1 MVYDINHVNRIVKIN
16 ETESSK
22 EDYSDFDGE
31 DKPKSNCAIFGI
43 FSHPQAAVVTYYGLH
58 SQQHRGQEA
67 SGICTSERLSD
78 KKYSFNIHK
87 GHGIA
92 LNVFAGKNILNNVL
106 KGTAAIGHN
115 RYSTTGA
122 SDSRSN
128 IQPFKVNFK
137 EGHLALSHN
146 GNFTNTKELR
156 EKLQNEGTL
165 FQTSTDSEIFLH
177 LIARSRETEMIDKIL
192 DASRQVRGA
201 YSIVLLTDDK
211 LFAIRDPYAVRPLSM
226 GKLGDSFVFASETC
240 AFDINNAEYIRDLK
254 AGEIVQIDDE
264 VIKSGK
270 EKSYFIDKRPETKHC
285 IFEYI
290 YFSRP
295 DSTIFGNTVDKI
307 RRKLGKNLSIEKP
320 APKAN
325 IKDKKVVVIS
335 VPDSSNTAALGY
347 VTETIKTNPYVKLE
361 LGLIR
366 SHYIGRTFIQP
377 GQDNREIR
385 VKAKFNTVKSV
396 LKNRI
401 VVIVDDSI
409 VRGTTAKLLVKLVK
423 EAGPKEIHLRIT
435 SPPIIS
441 PCHYGMDFP
450 SRNELVANQC
460 NDDMEKIRQFL
471 DVDSVEYLSI
481 EKMHHSVPQGTNI
494 FGEKIGYCDAC
505 FSGNY
510 PIPIEEIEK
519 TEFEG

>member
-1 MVYDINHVNRIVKIN
+1 MNGSNNKNIVTKPQVFDSN
-16 ETESSK
+16 
-22 EDYSDFDGE
+22 DFDGD

-43 FSHPQAAVVTYYGLH
+43 YNHPQAAVMTYYGLH

-67 SGICTSERLSD
+67 SGICTSEFLQNEN
-78 KKYSFNIHK
+78 KYRFNIYK

-92 LNVFAGKNILNNVL
+92 LNVFSNKNVFTGVL
-106 KGTAAIGHN
+106 KGTSAIGHN

-137 EGHLALSHN
+137 DGHLALSHN

-156 EKLQNEGTL
+156 DKLQNEGTI

-177 LIARSRETEMIDKIL
+177 LIARSKEKELIDKIME
-192 DASRQVRGA
+192 ACHQVRGA
-201 YSIVLLTDDK
+201 YSIILLTDDK
-211 LFAIRDPYAVRPLSM
+211 LFAIKDPYAVRPLSM
-226 GKLGDSFVFASETC
+226 GKLGNSFVFASETC
-240 AFDINNAEYIRDLK
+240 AFDIINAEYIRDVR
-254 AGEIVQIDDE
+254 AGEIIQIDKE
-264 VIKSGK
+264 SAETGK
-270 EKSYFIDKRPETKHC
+270 EKSFFIDKKGETKHC
-285 IFEYI
+285 IFEYV

-295 DSTIFGNTVDKI
+295 DSTIFENTVDKI
-307 RRKLGKNLSIEKP
+307 RRQLGKNLAIERP
-320 APKAN
+320 APVAN
-325 IKDKKVVVIS
+325 VEDKKVVVIS
-335 VPDSSNTAALGY
+335 VPDSSNTATLGY
-347 VTETIKTNPYVKLE
+347 LTETIKTNPYVKLE

-377 GQDNREIR
+377 GQDNREIK

-396 LKNRI
+396 LKDRI

-409 VRGTTAKLLVKLVK
+409 VRGTTAMLLVKLVK

-441 PCHYGMDFP
+441 PCYYGMDFP
-450 SRNELVANQC
+450 NKKELIANQC
-460 NDDMEKIRQFL
+460 NNDLEKIREYL
-471 DVDSVEYLSI
+471 DVDSVEYLSL
-481 EKMHHSVPQGTNI
+481 EKLHESAPQGTNSY
-494 FGEKIGYCDAC
+494 GEKIGYCDAC

-519 TEFEG
+519 TAFEV

>member
-1 MVYDINHVNRIVKIN
+1 LEENTSLLSAELDPQ
-16 ETESSK
+16 
-22 EDYSDFDGE
+22 DFDGE
-31 DKPKSNCAIFGI
+31 DKPHSNCAIFGI
-43 FSHPQAAVVTYYGLH
+43 YDHPQAAVLTYYGLH

-67 SGICTSERLSD
+67 SGICTSEKLQNN
-78 KKYSFNIHK
+78 KYRFNIHK

-92 LNVFAGKNILNNVL
+92 LNVFANKNILGNML
-106 KGTAAIGHN
+106 KGNSAIGHN
-115 RYSTTGA
+115 RYSTTGG

-137 EGHLALSHN
+137 EGHMALSHN

-156 EKLQNEGTL
+156 YRLQEEGTI

-177 LIARSRETEMIDKIL
+177 LIAKSKEKELIDKIL
-192 DASRQVRGA
+192 EAARTVTGA
-201 YSIVLLTDDK
+201 YSIILLTDDK

-226 GKLGDSFVFASETC
+226 AKHGNSFVFASETC
-240 AFDINNAEYIRDLK
+240 AFDIINAEYVRDLK
-254 AGEIVQIDDE
+254 AGEIIQIDEE
-264 VIKSGK
+264 VIRTG
-270 EKSYFIDKRPETKHC
+270 EIKSYSIEKKPETKHC

-295 DSTIFGNTVDKI
+295 DSTIFGHTVDKV
-307 RRKLGKNLSIEKP
+307 RRKLGKNLSLEKP

-325 IKDKKVVVIS
+325 IEDKKVVVIS

-347 VTETIKTNPYVKLE
+347 VTETIKKNPYVKLE

-377 GQDNREIR
+377 GQDNREIK
-385 VKAKFNTVKSV
+385 VKSKFNTVKSV
-396 LKNRI
+396 LKGRI

-409 VRGTTAKLLVKLVK
+409 VRGTTAKQLVKLVK

-441 PCHYGMDFP
+441 PCYYGMDFP
-450 SRNELVANQC
+450 SKEELIANQC
-460 NDDMEKIRQFL
+460 EQDLEKIREYL

-481 EKMHHSVPQGTNI
+481 KKTHESVPQGVNKN
-494 FGEKIGYCDAC
+494 GENIGYCDAC

-510 PIPIEEIEK
+510 PIPIEEIDK
-519 TEFEG
+519 NEFEG

>member
-1 MVYDINHVNRIVKIN
+1 M
-16 ETESSK
+16 
-22 EDYSDFDGE
+22 
-31 DKPKSNCAIFGI
+31 
-43 FSHPQAAVVTYYGLH
+43 TYYGLH

-67 SGICTSERLSD
+67 SGICTSEKLQNN
-78 KKYSFNIHK
+78 KYRFNIHK

-92 LNVFAGKNILNNVL
+92 LNVFANKNILGNML
-106 KGTAAIGHN
+106 KGNSAIGHN
-115 RYSTTGA
+115 RYSTTGG

-137 EGHLALSHN
+137 EGHMALSHN
-146 GNFTNTKELR
+146 GNFTNTKQLR
-156 EKLQNEGTL
+156 YRLQEEGTI

-177 LIARSRETEMIDKIL
+177 LIAKSKEKELIDKIL
-192 DASRQVRGA
+192 EAARTVTGA

-226 GKLGDSFVFASETC
+226 AKLGSSFVFASETC
-240 AFDINNAEYIRDLK
+240 AFDINNAEYVRDLK
-254 AGEIVQIDDE
+254 AGEVIQIDEE
-264 VIKSGK
+264 VIKTGEVK
-270 EKSYFIDKRPETKHC
+270 TFFIDKKPETKHC

-295 DSTIFGNTVDKI
+295 DSTIFGNTVDKV
-307 RRKLGKNLSIEKP
+307 RRKLGKNLSLEKP

-325 IKDKKVVVIS
+325 IEDKKVVVIS

-347 VTETIKTNPYVKLE
+347 VTETIKKNPYVKLE

-377 GQDNREIR
+377 GQDNREIK
-385 VKAKFNTVKSV
+385 VKSKFNTVKSV
-396 LKNRI
+396 LKGRI

-409 VRGTTAKLLVKLVK
+409 VRGTTAKQLVKLVK

-441 PCHYGMDFP
+441 PCYYGMDFP
-450 SRNELVANQC
+450 SKEELIANQC
-460 NDDMEKIRQFL
+460 EQDLEKIREYL

-481 EKMHHSVPQGTNI
+481 KKTHESVPQGVNKN
-494 FGEKIGYCDAC
+494 GENIGYCDAC

-510 PIPIEEIEK
+510 PIPIEEIDK
-519 TEFEG
+519 NEFEG

>member
-1 MVYDINHVNRIVKIN
+1 MSNKKVTMLPDEKNRTII
-16 ETESSK
+16 
-22 EDYSDFDGE
+22 DADFDGE

-43 FSHPQAAVVTYYGLH
+43 FNHPQAAVMAYYGLH

-67 SGICTSERLSD
+67 SGICTSERID
-78 KKYSFNIHK
+78 NGKCRFNIHK

-92 LNVFAGKNILNNVL
+92 LNVFSNRNVLTNVL

-146 GNFTNTKELR
+146 GNFTNTRELR
-156 EKLQNEGTL
+156 EKLEGEGTL

-177 LIARSRETEMIDKIL
+177 LIARSRETNTIDKIL
-192 DASRQVRGA
+192 DAARQVRGA

-211 LFAIRDPYAVRPLSM
+211 LFAIRDPFAVRPLSL
-226 GKLGDSFVFASETC
+226 GKLGESFVFASETC
-240 AFDINNAEYIRDLK
+240 AFDIINAEYVRDLK
-254 AGEIVQIDDE
+254 AGEIIQIDDE
-264 VIKSGK
+264 VIKTGEVKTYSIAK
-270 EKSYFIDKRPETKHC
+270 KPETKHC
-285 IFEYI
+285 IFEYV

-295 DSTIFGNTVDKI
+295 DSTIFGNTVDKV
-307 RRKLGKNLSIEKP
+307 RRKLGKNLSNEHP

-325 IKDKKVVVIS
+325 IEDKKTVVIS

-347 VTETIKTNPYVKLE
+347 VTETIKTNPFVKLE

-396 LKNRI
+396 LKDRI

-441 PCHYGMDFP
+441 PCYYGMDFP
-450 SRNELVANQC
+450 SKEELVANQC
-460 NDDMEKIRQFL
+460 NDDLEKIRQYL
-471 DVDSVEYLSI
+471 DVDSVEYLSL
-481 EKMHHSVPQGTNI
+481 EKLHDSVPQGINV

-510 PIPIEEIEK
+510 PIPIEEIQK
-519 TEFEG
+519 TAFED

>member
-1 MVYDINHVNRIVKIN
+1 MIKDPEVLRDH
-16 ETESSK
+16 
-22 EDYSDFDGE
+22 DDFDGD
-31 DKPKSNCAIFGI
+31 DKPKSNCAVFGI
-43 FSHPQAAVVTYYGLH
+43 YDDPQAAVLTYYGLH

-67 SGICTSERLSD
+67 SGICVSEKISEN
-78 KKYSFNIHK
+78 KYIFNIHK

-92 LNVFAGKNILNNVL
+92 LNVFSNKNVLTNVL
-106 KGTAAIGHN
+106 KGNSAIGHN

-156 EKLQNEGTL
+156 DKLQEEGTL

-177 LIARSRETEMIDKIL
+177 LIARSREKEMIDKIL
-192 DASRQVRGA
+192 DAARQVRGA

-211 LFAIRDPYAVRPLSM
+211 LFAIRDPYAVRPLSI
-226 GKLGDSFVFASETC
+226 GKLGSSFVFASETC
-240 AFDINNAEYIRDLK
+240 AFDIINAEYIRDLK
-254 AGEIVQIDDE
+254 AGEIIQIDEE
-264 VIKSGK
+264 VKRTGKVKSF
-270 EKSYFIDKRPETKHC
+270 FINSKPETKHC

-320 APKAN
+320 APRAN
-325 IKDKKVVVIS
+325 IEDKKVVVIS

-347 VTETIKTNPYVKLE
+347 VTETIKTNPFVKLE

-377 GQDNREIR
+377 GQDNREIK

-396 LKNRI
+396 LKDRI
-401 VVIVDDSI
+401 IVIVDDSI

-423 EAGPKEIHLRIT
+423 EASPKEIHLRIT
-435 SPPIIS
+435 APPIVS
-441 PCHYGMDFP
+441 PCYYGMDFP
-450 SRNELVANQC
+450 SEGELIANQC
-460 NDDMEKIRQFL
+460 SRDLEKIREYL
-471 DVDSVEYLSI
+471 DVDSVEYLSL
-481 EKMHHSVPQGTNI
+481 EQLHDSVPQGTND

-510 PIPIEEIEK
+510 PIPIEEIDK